1 MNAPTADSC
10 SHLEAAEERHAAVV
24 PSGHGCAECL
34 RTGGVWVHLRLCMTC
49 GHVGCC
55 DNSPGKHATKHF
67 HGSAHP
73 VIRSYEPGEDW
84 GYCYPDELFLE
95 VLPARGSEA
104 ATRHYD
110 PPRK

>member
-1 MNAPTADSC
+1 MSADASDLC
-10 SHLEAAEERHAAVV
+10 PHLETTAARHKPVT
-24 PSGHGCAECL
+24 PSGHGCVECL
-34 RTGGVWVHLRLCMTC
+34 KAGGVWVHLRLCMTC

-55 DNSPGKHATKHF
+55 DNSPSKHATKHF
-67 HGSAHP
+67 HASGHP
-73 VIRSYEPGEDW
+73 VIRSYEPEEDW

-95 VLPARGSEA
+95 VLAARPGES

>member
-1 MNAPTADSC
+1 MNAPAADNC
-10 SHLEAAEERHAAVV
+10 SHLDAAQERHAAVV

-34 RTGGVWVHLRLCMTC
+34 STGGVWVHLRLCMTC
-49 GHVGCC
+49 GHVGCY
-55 DNSPGKHATKHF
+55 DNSPNKHATKHF
-67 HGSAHP
+67 HETSHP

-95 VLPARGSEA
+95 VLPARGHEA

-110 PPRK
+110 PPRR